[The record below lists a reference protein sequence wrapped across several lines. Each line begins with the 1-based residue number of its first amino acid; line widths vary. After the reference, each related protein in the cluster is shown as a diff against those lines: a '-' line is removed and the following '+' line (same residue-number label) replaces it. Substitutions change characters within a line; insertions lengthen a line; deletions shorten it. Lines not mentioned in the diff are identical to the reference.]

1 MFMSSTTNNL
11 ISSNH
16 QRCINSTIHYRSY
29 KSSTY
34 KPAVCNATL
43 CSFAKSHACGDCIFK
58 PQLQP
63 GCNNNTCYIWGENP
77 LINSYMDRAEIA
89 EDILAIGSTPG
100 VRITWQRFIFTCV
113 ESYLS
118 RRLAN
123 GVTGIA
129 GFGHESPLSIPNQL
143 ALDPTLNKKFGL
155 CLSSSTR
162 SRGVIFIGS
171 GPYYVYNPKK
181 INISKDLVYT
191 KVITNRGFLLSEE
204 YYIQVSSIR
213 IAGQDVPLNRTLLS
227 INKNNGVGGTKISS
241 TIPFTILHT
250 SIYDAVKI
258 AFIKALPKN
267 ATLIEPPMKRFG
279 VCFSSKNIRHT
290 NIGPDVPVIDFV
302 LHKPSAFWRIY
313 GVNSVVQVKKDVMC
327 LAFVG
332 RDQTWEPSIVIGG
345 YQLEENLLVFDLPR
359 KKIGI
364 AGFGHNSTISIPNQ
378 LASLDS
384 KFTRKFGICLSSS
397 TRSSGV
403 IFIGSSPYYVYN
415 PMIDISKNLIYTPL
429 VGNPMDWLTPMEYHV
444 NVSSIRIAGKD
455 VPLNKTLLSINDQ
468 GHGGTRISTTIP
480 FTILHTSIYE
490 VVKTAFINALPKNV
504 TMVDPPMK
512 RFGACFS
519 SKNIRITN
527 VGPDVP
533 VIDFVFHKKSAFWR
547 IYGANSVVQVSK
559 DIMCLAFVGRDQ
571 TWEPS
576 IVIGGYQLEE
586 NLLVF
591 DLPHKKIG
599 FSSSLKLQQT
609 SCSKYDRAS
618 KS

>member
-1 MFMSSTTNNL
+1 MLTFKLSSSSNIYTFFLLFLLLLNISLCSSIVLPTTLILPVTKDSSTLQYITVIGQRTPLIPVNL
-11 ISSNH
+11 TVHLGGESLVVDCESGY
-16 QRCINSTIHYRSY
+16 T
-29 KSSTY
+29 SSTY
-34 KPAVCNATL
+34 KPARCKSKQ
-43 CSFAKSHACGDCIFK
+43 CSFAKVKFDACGDYCLTK
-58 PQLQP
+58 PKP
-63 GCNNNTCYIWGENP
+63 GCNNNTCHTLVGNP
-77 LINSYMDRAEIA
+77 VITTYTFGAELA
-89 EDILAIGSTPG
+89 EDVLAIGTSPI
-100 VRITWQRFIFTCV
+100 VLVSQPKFIFTCV
-113 ESYLS
+113 ESYIMK
-118 RRLAN
+118 RLAK
-123 GVTGIA
+123 GVT
-129 GFGHESPLSIPNQL
+129 
-143 ALDPTLNKKFGL
+143 
-155 CLSSSTR
+155 
-162 SRGVIFIGS
+162 
-171 GPYYVYNPKK
+171 
-181 INISKDLVYT
+181 
-191 KVITNRGFLLSEE
+191 
-204 YYIQVSSIR
+204 
-213 IAGQDVPLNRTLLS
+213 
-227 INKNNGVGGTKISS
+227 
-241 TIPFTILHT
+241 
-250 SIYDAVKI
+250 
-258 AFIKALPKN
+258 
-267 ATLIEPPMKRFG
+267 
-279 VCFSSKNIRHT
+279 
-290 NIGPDVPVIDFV
+290 
-302 LHKPSAFWRIY
+302 
-313 GVNSVVQVKKDVMC
+313 
-327 LAFVG
+327 
-332 RDQTWEPSIVIGG
+332 
-345 YQLEENLLVFDLPR
+345 
-359 KKIGI
+359 GI